1 MDSNEIALIE
11 KLIAA
16 PALRSLALSGV
27 ARRFRKNAE
36 ILRENEPGDSIFII
50 ITGKVQAY
58 SSEVNGREVIF
69 SIQGSGE
76 YFGEM
81 ALDGGLRSA
90 SVRAIEA
97 SLCSMVTRRT
107 VEAHF
112 IAHPEFASEL
122 IARLIHRI
130 RMLTNTTRGL
140 ALLGVYQ
147 RIADLFDRLASASDG
162 GGAERIIV
170 ERMTH
175 QRIAAHVGASR
186 EMVSKILKE
195 LQVGGYLKTENQRIV
210 LMRQLPPGW

>member
-1 MDSNEIALIE
+1 MLF
-11 KLIAA
+11 
-16 PALRSLALSGV
+16 RS
-27 ARRFRKNAE
+27 
-36 ILRENEPGDSIFII
+36 
-50 ITGKVQAY
+50 
-58 SSEVNGREVIF
+58 
-69 SIQGSGE
+69 
-76 YFGEM
+76 
-81 ALDGGLRSA
+81 
-90 SVRAIEA
+90 
-97 SLCSMVTRRT
+97 

-147 RIADLFDRLASASDG
+147 RIADLFDRLAIASDG